1 MSYKIFKIG
10 EYIRR
15 NLQNPP
21 TKEMICEK
29 FSISDYSLR
38 KGFKENFGLNF
49 GEYTRSQ
56 KIKTAARLLHSSEH
70 LISTIS
76 ECVWFRNDSR
86 FAEAFKNHYGL
97 NPKTFRDACKQSTG
111 NQSRLKTLSYEY

>member
-15 NLQNPP
+15 NLHNPP

-29 FSISDYSLR
+29 FSITDYSLR
-38 KGFKENFGLNF
+38 KGFKEKFGLNF
-49 GEYTRSQ
+49 GEYTRNQ
-56 KIKTAARLLHSSEH
+56 NIKTAARLLNNSDH

-76 ECVWFRNDSR
+76 ECVGFRNHSR
-86 FAEAFKNHYGL
+86 FAEAFRNQYGL
-97 NPKTFRDACKQSTG
+97 NPKLFRNVCKGHTDDVS
-111 NQSRLKTLSYEY
+111 SYGENVYES